1 MGVQFLY
8 PDISLFKDKVK
19 NVQKEM
25 LENNP
30 NIKDLYEHIQKYNK
44 QYEGEGK

>member
-25 LENNP
+25 LED
-30 NIKDLYEHIQKYNK
+30 KDVYKRQVL
-44 QYEGEGK
+44 